1 MPAGAKCKKC
11 GGSKFEKET
20 DILDVW
26 FDSGSSWAAVCE
38 SGKWPHLGVPVD
50 LYLEG
55 SDQHRGWFNSSLT
68 IGIATKGASPYKG
81 CLTHGF
87 FVDEQGRKMSKSLGN
102 YVDPQETLKKYGA
115 EVVRMWVAASDYRDD
130 IRVSKQILETLSEGY
145 RKIRN
150 TLRYCL
156 SQLYDFDPARDS
168 VPIEEMAA
176 IDRWALSRVERYASL
191 VLRAYSSYEFHRNYH
206 ATVDL
211 CATDLSA
218 FYFDV
223 LKDRTYCSGKT
234 WKARRAAQTALYR
247 ICRDLC
253 RLLAPMASFTAEEA
267 WQHLPGEKT
276 SSVFLAGM
284 PEPQPALVDDAL
296 EEEFRH
302 LVSFRQTVNEAL
314 EAKRTA
320 KALGK
325 ATEADVVLH
334 VPAEPPIL
342 REVAEK
348 YEVQLPDFFLCATV
362 RVESGETLRAEVAKS
377 QYLGCE
383 RCWRANGESSAG

>member
-1 MPAGAKCKKC
+1 
-11 GGSKFEKET
+11 
-20 DILDVW
+20 
-26 FDSGSSWAAVCE
+26 
-38 SGKWPHLGVPVD
+38 
-50 LYLEG
+50 
-55 SDQHRGWFNSSLT
+55 
-68 IGIATKGASPYKG
+68 
-81 CLTHGF
+81 
-87 FVDEQGRKMSKSLGN
+87 MSKSLGN

-115 EVVRMWVAASDYRDD
+115 EIVRLWVAASDYRDD
-130 IRVSKQILETLSEGY
+130 VRLSPQILDTLSEGY

-168 VPIEEMAA
+168 VPVEEMEA
-176 IDRWALSRVERYASL
+176 IDRWALSRVERYAAL
-191 VLRAYSSYEFHRNYH
+191 VMRAYASYEFHRNYH

-234 WKARRAAQTALYR
+234 WKPRRAAQTALYR

-267 WQHLPGEKT
+267 WQHLPGEK
-276 SSVFLAGM
+276 SASVFLAGM
-284 PEPQPALVDDAL
+284 PDPQPALVDDAL

-302 LVSFRQTVNEAL
+302 LISFRQVVNEAL

-325 ATEADVVLH
+325 ATEADVVLQI
-334 VPAEPPIL
+334 PAEPPIL

-348 YEVQLPDFFLCATV
+348 YEAQLPDFFLCATV
-362 RVESGETLRAEVAKS
+362 RVQPGETLRAEVAKS
-377 QYLGCE
+377 PHPGCE
-383 RCWRANGESSAG
+383 RCWRALAEVSGTPALCRRCARAVRGEPG